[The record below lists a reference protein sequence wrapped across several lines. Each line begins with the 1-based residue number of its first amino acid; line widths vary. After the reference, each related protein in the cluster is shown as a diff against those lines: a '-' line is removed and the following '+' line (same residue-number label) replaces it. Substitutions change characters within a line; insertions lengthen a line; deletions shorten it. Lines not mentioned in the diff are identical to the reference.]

1 MKKFLKYSV
10 VFFLFVL
17 LVLVRAFEAD
27 LFYDPLIEYFKNS
40 YLYQE
45 IPEINTWKLI
55 GDISFRYVLNALIS
69 LAIIYV
75 IFKKNRYLKF
85 AGYFY
90 LVAFLLL
97 ILIFTLLLQDDF
109 KSGYLFPFYIRRFLI
124 HPLFI
129 LILLP
134 TFFYQRIQSK

>member
-97 ILIFTLLLQDDF
+97 ILIFTGF
-109 KSGYLFPFYIRRFLI
+109 
-124 HPLFI
+124 
-129 LILLP
+129 
-134 TFFYQRIQSK
+134 